1 MLMIRRRWT
10 LVPCLG
16 VMFLIAGC
24 VSTPVA
30 SRTGGMKLKLG
41 IEESG
46 NMAAYYTVGT
56 DGTIGFGGGLDARFE
71 RIAWTGSM
79 QDEEVAKLLL
89 LIEQHQLYDR
99 KPVGTGEP
107 KNLRWRFELSGPGG
121 WNRSRLTGEC
131 PILREMYEI
140 LKTSSRRRF
149 DGIIDDLPKPGERGN
164 N

>member
-79 QDEEVAKLLL
+79 QDEEVAKLLS
-89 LIEQHQLYDR
+89 LIQQHQLYDR

-107 KNLRWRFELSGPGG
+107 KSLKWRFELSGPGG
-121 WNRSRLTGEC
+121 WNRSRLTGKC
-131 PILREMYEI
+131 PVLREIYDLLNTI
-140 LKTSSRRRF
+140 SRRRF
-149 DGIIDDLPKPGERGN
+149 EGVMETLPKPGELEKN
-164 N
+164 